1 MPSASKKEI
10 DYALVC
16 RAIAGDQQAYQ
27 DLMNRY
33 RNAVF
38 HLMYKK
44 LNNREDADDL
54 TQEAF
59 SKAFNK
65 LHTYTPTYAFSTWL
79 FKIANNNCIDHIRRK
94 KIRTCSIDEPIQ
106 GDSKKD
112 YSDHIRA
119 DILNPEQVVMHGQ
132 KIKMVR
138 RVIGELSVKYR
149 LMIEMRFFE
158 EMSYEEIATE
168 LGIPLG
174 TVKAQLFRA
183 KEMMRDLLQQP
194 GPSAYLESTKVRKKK
209 KVVQAKAKKKVEQR
223 VAVAA

>member
-1 MPSASKKEI
+1 MEVMPSTPQASKKEI
-10 DYALVC
+10 DYALIR
-16 RAIAGDQQAYQ
+16 RAIAGDQQAYN
-27 DLMNRY
+27 DLMGRY

-59 SKAFNK
+59 SKAFHK

-94 KIRTCSIDEPIQ
+94 KIRFYSIDDPIQ
-106 GDSKKD
+106 ADSKKD
-112 YSDHIRA
+112 YSDHIKA
-119 DILNPEQVVMHGQ
+119 DTLNPEQEFMHGQ
-132 KIKMVR
+132 KIGMVR
-138 RVIGELSVKYR
+138 QVIGTLSFKYR

-158 EMSYEEIATE
+158 EMTYDEIAQE
-168 LGIPLG
+168 LDIPLG

-183 KEMMRDLLQQP
+183 KEMMREQLQKP
-194 GPSAYLESTKVRKKK
+194 GPSAYLESTKVRKKRK
-209 KVVQAKAKKKVEQR
+209 KALMV
-223 VAVAA
+223 